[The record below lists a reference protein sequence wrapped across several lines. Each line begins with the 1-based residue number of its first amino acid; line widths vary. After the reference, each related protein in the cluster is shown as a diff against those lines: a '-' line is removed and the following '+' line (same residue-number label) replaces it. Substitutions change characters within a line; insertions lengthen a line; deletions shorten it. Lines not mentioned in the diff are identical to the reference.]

1 MLKVLLVSLVL
12 FLSAHAN
19 VKLSQNIYKKITN
32 IQKLT
37 SEKKYDEALALIK
50 SSIKKDM
57 KKGDLAYLLQSR
69 GFIYISQN
77 KYKKAIESFEK
88 MNSLNVMGEQNYLST
103 IYNLAQL
110 NMGVKNYKQTIKY
123 LNKWLSKTK
132 VVKAEAYVMLGQ
144 SYSLLEK
151 PRKSIVA
158 LEKAVATQKKLN
170 KKVPENWYELLFSNY
185 YLVKD
190 YKGAIDTLEILVK
203 LSPKK
208 KDYWIYLSQIHSLE
222 GDSKKALSIFEQA
235 YNLNILKS
243 KDILHFTKFLFQN
256 KLYYKSAKLLDTH
269 ITNKDIEKNEK
280 NLKLLFDTYF
290 SAKEYNDALQA
301 LDKLAVKTKK
311 SKYHLQKARVY
322 HMINDT
328 KNAIKSYEK
337 ALKDKKLK
345 EYHQANLELSY
356 LYHEQGLMDKCKN
369 CLLKAKKDKRLYK
382 VAASF
387 LQQVKIN

>member
-32 IQKLT
+32 IQKLA

-77 KYKKAIESFEK
+77 KYTKAIESFEK

-123 LNKWLSKTK
+123 LNMWLSKTR
-132 VVKAEAYVMLGQ
+132 VVKVEAYVMLGQ

-151 PRKSIVA
+151 TRKSIVA

-190 YKGAIDTLEILVK
+190 YKGAIDTLAILVK

-208 KDYWIYLSQIHSLE
+208 KDYWIYLSQIYSLE

-269 ITNKDIEKNEK
+269 ITNKDIENNEK

-290 SAKEYNDALQA
+290 SAKEYKDALQA
-301 LDKLAVKTKK
+301 LDKLVVKTKK

-328 KNAIKSYEK
+328 KNAIQAYEK

-387 LQQVKIN
+387 LQQVKVN